1 MSTNSSGLDPL
12 DLASGTIAS
21 VFDPSVFPLVTVDP
35 FSLNW
40 PTPWLELN
48 AGGVAAPDAGP
59 LPALTAATTAP
70 TNDDASVASAGTM
83 FASFTTSAGVNTPS
97 VPITTS
103 ANPGPVGSQGSLLLV
118 AGLAHATGPVLGS
131 ASTSDDTIAG
141 RAIDTAAIVSLT
153 ASIDGGTVFSETS
166 AIGAGGGF
174 TLTPVMIAALA
185 GGSLSNGAHTVV
197 VSASDGSG
205 NTTSAGVSFTL
216 DGIAPSLN
224 AGLTDVTGTSTLA
237 QTMGASSNDTVAG
250 TGTDAAG
257 IISLYGTLDGVR
269 EYTNL
274 TGDIGTNGAFTLTP
288 TVLNSIAG
296 GTLPDGHHSLVLQ
309 ATDTAGNVTS
319 QTVGFTLE
327 TELGVPTLAL
337 ASADQTTGPTTT
349 NSSVVTLLGTTTPEA
364 VVTLMN
370 NGATATAGQTGLFQ
384 FANVPVS
391 TGGNSISVQVTDL
404 AGNTSSASLNV
415 VQANAGGTDP
425 VIEWDTITNQ
435 AITTDASPPTVASRA
450 LAIESLSVYNA
461 VAAIDGTP
469 GFDSSLIAPSGANA
483 QAAVIAAADAALD
496 SLYPAQ
502 AAGFDAQAT
511 ADLAAIPN
519 SLSKTEGIAVGQA
532 AAAAELALRADDGS
546 ANSVTDTG
554 SQTPGQWQP
563 TPPAYA
569 PALTP
574 QWASVTPFALDNPGQ
589 FLPAAPPAIGSSA
602 YAAAVNETYSL
613 GGLNSTARTAAETQA
628 ALFWNLPTGTDTP
641 AGEWNVIAASVAQ
654 SSGAGLSED
663 ALLFA
668 ELNVAE
674 GDSGIAAWN
683 GKFTYSAWRP
693 VTVFTDPTIASVN
706 PLIDSSSTW
715 TPLLVTP
722 NFPEYPEGHG
732 VFSGA
737 AATVLA
743 SFFGDNTTF
752 TVSSQTSPGGA
763 DLTFTSFSSA
773 AENAAMSRI
782 WGGIHFTFSASTALT
797 VGDEIGQWTL
807 GAFNSGS
814 DTTPPKVTLNN
825 VSGGTTNTDPTV
837 TGVVSS
843 SFGVA
848 ALNALL
854 PNGTTVNVPLNSDGT
869 FSYTVPDALDGSA
882 DGNQQITFIA
892 VDPAGNQSPANNY
905 TFTLITQA
913 PTITLASGSVTNNA
927 TIGASSV
934 LDGTIGVEAGDTLQS
949 LTYSFDG
956 GVATPV
962 VANPTT
968 GAFDTPLNLTSLTPG
983 PHELALTALDAAG
996 NTTTKYMPVVYA
1008 LPPLI
1013 LTSVTPT
1020 VGTSNVGVT
1029 FRPSITFSRAVNT
1042 ATLNSTDFYAT
1053 DSTGAVLPATVV
1065 PYTDGTGAWLLPTG
1079 TWPGSSIVTL
1089 HVIGQDITAVAG
1101 GAELDAADVG
1111 TPGSSISESFTTVAS
1126 TPVPGTTI
1134 TGIIVD
1140 PGPDGTPF
1148 TIDDVK
1154 SSVGNSSDYASDT
1167 WKLPIAGA
1175 TVYILG
1181 DEQDAVKTAADGS
1194 FTLTNVPSGD
1204 VKVVVDGTT
1213 ATNPPSGYYFPTMTL
1228 DINVKAGVANT
1239 IPADMGTPA
1248 EQAGMAGD
1256 PAVYLPRVAD
1266 DALTPISGT
1275 QPTTVTAAN
1284 NSDLGSGAFTMT
1296 QQQLSE
1302 LSLTVQANSIVDANG
1317 NPVANPMV
1325 GIAPVPASIV
1335 QDMLPAGLMQH
1346 SFDITI
1352 QAPGGSVFSS
1362 GATLTMPNVFGLA
1375 PGEQTYILSFDHTTG
1390 RLVIDGTATA
1400 SADGQTVT
1408 TNPSTTIMAPGW
1420 HGMTPPGSN
1429 GNGNVGDDYPST
1441 YGAAYK
1447 AFLQAEGQANPTA
1460 MAIVTGGNDSVSQA
1474 SNGAGVITGTAGA
1487 LGASHGGLTFLGGVS
1502 AGMDAANGIHNFA
1515 TNASQVANQ
1524 PTNLGAWG
1532 VLGAQ
1537 AVHDAANEFL
1547 DLGSNIPGPAGEW
1560 ANGLRAATSAV
1571 DFYEGM
1577 PSSNASVQSNVNTM
1591 SNSNPFSTLSGH
1603 QAVSNEG
1610 TTSAF
1615 DAIVSSVDAEVA
1627 YELPIFQ
1634 RIQSDLT
1641 TISALDELNLTEP
1654 SLGVTPAQLAALA
1667 TQLPA
1672 IQSAFDDYLSAS
1684 QALVGHPTA
1693 LGLAEEIANGLATVE
1708 ATTNAAFFLEVTPPV
1723 FARGLSY
1730 IANQS
1735 GGAAQIPST
1744 APASAS
1750 GLTMTAANVAPLAQ
1764 AATVFPAAAQS
1775 AQALAVEDVFDT
1787 GGVASVANPA
1797 ATDTVYLAIQGS
1809 DGSIQRMS
1817 FTADQGYNFFFAPNL
1832 YYQITAFDPTT
1843 NSTGEAFLQSGPSG
1857 QNTQIPL
1864 IGLSQDPGTPGAD
1877 GLTPTEAFVI
1887 GVSNTTADNLV
1898 PGLTDLAALQE
1909 GLYNG
1914 SVLPGTTGIVA
1925 SVSLN
1930 GSAQAVALAGSL
1942 ASGLTTYAYVAT
1954 GSYGLAV
1961 VDVSNPDAP
1970 VALGQISL
1978 GGNATGVAVSTALG
1992 IAVVANGTDLAFVNV
2007 SDPAQLSVLQTV
2019 PVDATVAQ
2027 IIGGTVYANNGGS
2040 LDSFDVATGTLLQT
2054 LGLGGTTLTGIAVQ
2068 GSTIYTMDSS
2078 DTLRVIDTSSGSM
2091 VLDGSVTLP
2100 YGGNQIF
2107 VANNVVYVG
2116 AESVSTA
2123 GGYLTVDVSNPSA
2136 PALIEG
2142 PDNRGIGG
2150 AALALNGSGTG
2161 LSVQQGLT
2169 PQGQIVDF
2177 ASVFNTSS
2185 PSNTGQFVTQYNL
2198 PSQPYG
2204 VAIGDG
2210 TGFVADG
2217 TSGLQVLS
2225 YLAPDTAGVP
2235 PVIDSVTGPAD
2246 VDPTTAGIQ
2255 VYEGVPVSVSATVT
2269 DDVQV
2274 RNVELLLNGSV
2285 VANAVTFP
2293 FALTATMPSIATL
2306 GTNVATLQVEAID
2319 TGGNTTLSTPV
2330 QVQLVPD
2337 TRPLTLLNQS
2347 VSEGAILSQFDRTI
2361 SLTFSKPLNA
2371 ASVTTANFE
2380 VLNQGGTVVTAQS
2393 LELSGG
2399 DQVVSLNF
2407 GTLATGAY
2415 KLVVDAPAVTD
2426 DNGVILGASTLATD
2440 FSVQAFSAIFTNAAG
2455 GSWNT
2460 ASNWNGDFVPGPFD
2474 SVYIGN
2480 AIGAAVNYDGNT
2492 DSVTQLVVSGS
2503 GQFNVTGGQLTVTG
2517 LFEADELITVGG
2529 GGFSA
2534 QGSVSINSLGAIQV
2548 NNRSTALDNVA
2559 IAAGGQ
2565 IQISNNDFLYV
2576 AGTFTNAGLIG
2587 LNSSNNDTEFDPTG
2601 NLTLNGGGVVQL
2613 SDNGNNYIDGNSAA
2627 VTLTNAGNIIRGAG
2641 TIGSSGS
2648 LTLVNQSGGTIDA
2661 TSNTNWLAINGDTVT
2676 NTGLLEGTGA
2686 ASLAILSSSVNNAG
2700 GTISAPVAGSYV
2712 QFRSSSITG
2721 GTLSDA
2727 NGGIIQSIDRGVSLD
2742 NVTLSTGSDLHVTNN
2757 NYIYLADTF
2766 TNKGTVFLD
2775 SINNDTELDPTG
2787 TTTLTGGG
2795 VVQMSNNGNNYIG
2808 GQGATATLINVN
2820 DTIEGAGTIGVNNSL
2835 TLINQSGGTIDA
2847 TSATN
2852 WLAINGV
2859 TVTNT
2864 GLLEGTGPASLA
2876 FLSSGV
2882 NNAGGTIA
2890 APVAGSYVQ
2899 FRSSSITG
2907 GTLSDA
2913 NGGVIQSIDRGVS
2926 LDNVTLSTGS
2936 DFHVTNNNYAY
2947 LNDTFTNKGTVYLD
2961 STNNDTELN
2970 PDGTTTLNGGGV
2982 IQMSDD
2988 ANNYIAARGTATT
3001 LINVNNE
3008 IEGGGSIGAGGSLT
3022 LVNQASGT
3030 INATGTNSALTLV
3043 SVSITNAGLLE
3054 GTGPAPLS
3062 IVSSSVANT
3071 GTISAPVAGSAVNLF
3086 SAGITGGTLSD
3097 ANGGVIQQTN
3107 RSSTLDN
3114 VTLSASSNIHV
3125 LNFEYLSLADTFTN
3139 KGTVFLDSSNNDTQ
3153 LDMGG
3158 TAPVTLTG
3166 GGVIQL
3172 SDNSNNS
3179 IDGIGATV
3187 TLINVNNT
3195 IRGGGQIGANNG
3207 LTLVNQASGTIDA
3220 TGTNNALVLS
3230 TDTITNAGLL
3240 EGTGAAPLTISN
3252 SSVANTGTISA
3263 PVAGSAVNLFSAEI
3277 AGGTL
3282 SDANGG
3288 VIQETN
3294 RGSTLDNVT
3303 LSASSNIH
3311 VLNDQYLSLAD
3322 TFTNNGTLF
3331 LDSSNYDTQ
3340 LDMGGTAPVTLTGG
3354 GVIQLS
3360 DNSNN
3365 SIDGIG
3371 GTVTLT
3377 NVNNTILGAG
3387 QIGPNLTLVN
3397 QAAGTI
3403 DASATNN
3410 ALVLASDA
3418 ITNAGLLEATGAAPL
3433 IIRSTSVTNSGTI
3446 QAAAAGDVVDLQSA
3460 SISGGLLLAANGGVI
3475 QETDRGSVLTNV
3487 DVQVGGG
3494 GDLMVLNNEY
3504 LFLQG
3509 TITNQ
3514 GTVSLGSTN
3523 NDTRLDAIGTVVFT
3537 GKGQVV
3543 LSDNGN
3549 NTLASNGTAASFINL
3564 NNTVSGGGQIGDLGD
3579 ALLTFTNGSSGI
3591 IDATGANALRIE
3603 LDGGTLTNTGLIEA
3617 TSTAIG
3623 NGGLLIQSTVIDNTG
3638 SNNAGII
3645 SSTGANSHVDL
3656 RSSTILGGTLA
3667 TAGGGV
3673 IQELDQ
3679 GSLLDNVTI
3688 TQSSDVLIDNNQY
3701 LYVNGTISNAG
3712 SIVLGS
3718 TNNATR
3724 LISDGTATL
3733 TGAGFVQL
3741 SDNSNN
3747 SIHGVGGAVLINA
3760 TNTIEGS
3767 GTIGDGNL
3775 SFTNQGSGVV
3785 DATGSGNRLVIAGG
3799 IAVTNAGLIEDTGP
3813 AGLGIVGTA
3822 INNTGTIAAPLAGT
3836 HVDLQSAT
3844 INGGVL
3850 STANGGYF
3858 QAVDRGSVLNGVTI
3872 ATGGVVAVDNND
3884 YLALQGTVTNQGTIQ
3899 VNSGNNDTRL
3909 NASGTV
3915 TLTGG
3920 GAIVLS
3926 DNGNN
3931 TIGGTVL
3938 TNVNNTIQGAGAIGD
3953 GTLSFVNQG
3962 SGVVDATGTANRLVI
3977 AGGVPVTNTG
3987 LIEDTGRAG
3996 LGIISTT
4003 INNAGGT
4010 IAAAATNAHVDLQSA
4025 TINGGVLSTSANAF
4039 FQAVDRGT
4047 TLNGVTIASGGLV
4060 AVDNNEYLYLA
4071 GALSNQGTIEVNSGG
4086 NDTRL
4091 MIDTGLTLSGGG
4103 VVQLSNNGNNSIFSN
4118 GTSVAFT
4125 DLSDTIEGAGTFGDG
4140 NMTLAIGAS
4149 GTIDANDSNG
4159 LTLNTGANTV
4169 GNAGVLQSSGSGGLS
4184 VTGAGGVA
4192 NTGMIWADGD
4202 GLYVAGSVSGTGA
4215 DRISGS
4221 ATLRIGGS
4229 VAAGQTISFDTGS
4242 TGTLRLDDSQQFN
4255 GTIVGLAA
4263 NGSNALDLSDISFI
4277 STATTTAT
4285 FNSGTLTVTD
4295 GTHVATI
4302 ALTGNYTSGTFVTS
4316 SDGHNGTKVVDPTL
4330 TGGGGAG
4337 IAADS
4342 STGSLGAMLGGALS
4356 AVMPADLIP
4365 GAPGASAGPGTAYGA
4380 PAAGAFGAV
4389 NQEAAM
4395 LSPKIGWLNT

>member
-1 MSTNSSGLDPL
+1 MSIKNPGLDWPTDPL
-12 DLASGTIAS
+12 VQLPGTFASL
-21 VFDPSVFPLVTVDP
+21 FDPVTFQSIAVDP
-35 FSLNW
+35 FVLAGDWTGIWPGADLNTGAVI
-40 PTPWLELN
+40 P
-48 AGGVAAPDAGP
+48 PDASEAV
-59 LPALTAATTAP
+59 LPVMFGVSRSIGGADLTSFQAF
-70 TNDDASVASAGTM
+70 SSAGTL
-83 FASFTTSAGVNTPS
+83 APPVTVTTSNG
-97 VPITTS
+97 
-103 ANPGPVGSQGSLLLV
+103 PGPVGSQGSLLLV
-118 AGLAHATGPVLGS
+118 AGLANKTGPSLS
-131 ASTSDDTIAG
+131 STSTSDDTIAG

-153 ASIDGGTVFSETS
+153 ASIDGGSVLSETS

-185 GGSLSNGAHTVV
+185 GGSLTNGAHTVLV
-197 VSASDGSG
+197 TATDGSG
-205 NTTSAGVSFTL
+205 NMASAGVSFTL
-216 DGIAPSLN
+216 DSVAPALS
-224 AGLTDVTGTSTLA
+224 AGLSDATGTSTLA
-237 QTMGASSNDTVAG
+237 QTMGATSNDTVAG
-250 TGTDAAG
+250 TGTDTAG

-269 EYTNL
+269 TYSNL
-274 TGDIGTNGAFTLTP
+274 TSDIGSNGAFTITP
-288 TVLNSIAG
+288 AVLNSLAG
-296 GTLPDGHHSLVLQ
+296 GTLRDGHHSLVLQ

-319 QTVGFTLE
+319 ETVGFTLE
-327 TELGVPTLAL
+327 TTLGVPTLAL
-337 ASADQTTGPTTT
+337 ASADQTTSATTT
-349 NSSVVTLLGTTTPEA
+349 DASSITLLGTTTPEA
-364 VVTLMN
+364 IVTLIST
-370 NGATATAGQTGLFQ
+370 GATATSGQTGLFQ
-384 FANVPVS
+384 FPDVPVS
-391 TGGNSISVQVTDL
+391 TGSNAFAVQVTDL
-404 AGNTSSASLNV
+404 AGNTSNASLNV
-415 VQANAGGTDP
+415 VQANTGGTDP

-435 AITTDASPPTVASRA
+435 AITTDASPPTVATRA

-469 GFDSSLIAPSGANA
+469 GFDSSLTAPSDANA

-502 AAGFDAQAT
+502 AAGFDARAT

-519 SLSKTEGIAVGQA
+519 SLSKTKGVAVGKA
-532 AAAAELALRADDGS
+532 AAAAELALRANDGS

-574 QWASVTPFALDNPGQ
+574 QWATLTPFALESASQ
-589 FLPAAPPAIGSSA
+589 FLPAAPPAIGTPA

-613 GGLNSTARTAAETQA
+613 GGLNSTARTPAETQA

-641 AGEWNVIAASVAQ
+641 AGEWNVIASTVAQ
-654 SSGAGLSED
+654 TNGLGLSED

-674 GDSGIAAWN
+674 GDGGIATWN

-693 VTVFTDPTIASVN
+693 ITVFTDPTIASVN

-715 TPLLVTP
+715 TSLIATP

-752 TVSSQTSPGGA
+752 TVPSQTLPGGA
-763 DLTFTSFSSA
+763 ELTFTSFSSA
-773 AENAAMSRI
+773 ADNAAMSRI
-782 WGGIHFTFSASTALT
+782 WGGIHFTFSAAAALT
-797 VGDEIGQWTL
+797 VGDEVGAWTL
-807 GAFNSGS
+807 GAFNTST

-825 VSGGTTNTDPTV
+825 VSGGTTNQDPTI

-843 SFGVA
+843 GFGVA
-848 ALNALL
+848 ALNARL
-854 PNGTTVNVPLNSDGT
+854 PDGTTVNVPLNSDGS
-869 FSYTVPDALDGSA
+869 FSYTVPDALNGSA
-882 DGNQQITFIA
+882 DGTQEVTFTA
-892 VDPAGNQSPANNY
+892 VDPAGNQSPALNY

-913 PTITLASGSVTNNA
+913 PGITLAGGSVTNNA

-934 LDGTIGVEAGDTLQS
+934 LDGTIGLEAGDSLQS

-956 GVATPV
+956 GTATPIV
-962 VANPTT
+962 VNPAT
-968 GAFDTPLNLTSLTPG
+968 GVFDTPIAVSALTPG
-983 PHELALTALDAAG
+983 PHELVLTALDAAG
-996 NTTTKYMPVVYA
+996 NATTKYMPVVYA

-1013 LTSVTPT
+1013 LTSITPT
-1020 VGTSNVGVT
+1020 VGTSDVGVT

-1042 ATLNSTDFYAT
+1042 STLNSTDFYAT
-1053 DSTGAVLPATVV
+1053 DSSGAVLSATVV

-1079 TWPGSSIVTL
+1079 TWPASSVVTL
-1089 HVIGQDITAVAG
+1089 HVVGQDITAADK

-1111 TPGSSISESFTTVAS
+1111 TPGTSLSESFTTVAG
-1126 TPVPGTTI
+1126 TPIPGTTI
-1134 TGIIVD
+1134 TGIVVD

-1154 SSVGNSSDYASDT
+1154 SSVGNSTDYASDT

-1181 DEQDAVKTAADGS
+1181 DEQDAVTTAANGS
-1194 FTLTNVPSGD
+1194 FTLTNVPAGD

-1213 ATNPPSGYYFPTMTL
+1213 ATNPPSGYYFPAMTL

-1266 DALTPISGT
+1266 DALMPISST

-1317 NPVANPMV
+1317 NPVANPTV

-1352 QAPGGSVFSS
+1352 QAPGGSVFTS

-1390 RLVIDGTATA
+1390 RLVIDGTASA

-1408 TNPSTTIMAPGW
+1408 TNPNTAIMAPGW

-1441 YGAAYK
+1441 YGAAYA
-1447 AFLQAEGQANPTA
+1447 AFLKAEGQANPTA
-1460 MAIVTGGNDSVSQA
+1460 MAIVTGGNDSLGQA
-1474 SNGAGVITGTAGA
+1474 SNAGGVVTGTAGA
-1487 LGASHGGLTFLGGVS
+1487 LGASHGGLTFINGVS
-1502 AGMDAANGIHNFA
+1502 TGMDAANGIHNFA

-1532 VLGAQ
+1532 VLAAQ
-1537 AVHDAANEFL
+1537 GVHDAANVVL
-1547 DLGSNIPGPAGEW
+1547 DLGGFAPGPLGQW
-1560 ANGLRAATSAV
+1560 SSGLRAATSAV

-1577 PSSNASVQSNVNTM
+1577 PSSNASVQGNANTM

-1603 QAVSNEG
+1603 QDASGVVSNQG

-1615 DAIVSSVDAEVA
+1615 DAIVASVDAEVA
-1627 YELPIFQ
+1627 YQLPIYE

-1654 SLGVTPAQLAALA
+1654 SLGVTATQLASLY

-1672 IQSAFDDYLSAS
+1672 IQNAFDDYTSAL
-1684 QALVGHPTA
+1684 QQLAGHPTMP
-1693 LGLAEEIANGLATVE
+1693 GLAEEIANGLATVE
-1708 ATTNAAFFLEVTPPV
+1708 ATTNAAFFQEVTSQTLLPHIV
-1723 FARGLSY
+1723 Y
-1730 IANQS
+1730 TQNS
-1735 GGAAQIPST
+1735 GTAQYASLAPNASFPAT
-1744 APASAS
+1744 A
-1750 GLTMTAANVAPLAQ
+1750 GDLTPID
-1764 AATVFPAAAQS
+1764 PAAANFPGARQQAQS
-1775 AQALAVEDVFDT
+1775 Q
-1787 GGVASVANPA
+1787 SVAGGTNGGFNA
-1797 ATDTVYLAIQGS
+1797 STSGADATIYAAIQGS
-1809 DGSIQRMS
+1809 DGSIQRLS
-1817 FTADQGYNFFFAPNL
+1817 FTASQGYGFFFAPNT
-1832 YYQITAFDPTT
+1832 YYQITAFDPQT
-1843 NSTGEAFLQSGPSG
+1843 NSIGEAFLRSGPSG
-1857 QNTQIPL
+1857 QNTAIPL
-1864 IGLSQDPGTPGAD
+1864 VGLSPDPAAPGAD

-1887 GVSNTTADNLV
+1887 GVSNATADNLV
-1898 PGLTDLAALQE
+1898 PGVTDLAALQE

-1925 SVSLN
+1925 SLALM

-1942 ASGLTTYAYVAT
+1942 GNGLTTYAYVAT

-1961 VDVSNPDAP
+1961 VDVTNPDAP

-1978 GGNATGVAVSTALG
+1978 GGNATGVAVSNALG
-1992 IAVVANGTDLAFVNV
+1992 IAAVANGGNLAFVNV
-2007 SDPAQLSVLQTV
+2007 SDPAQLSVIQTV
-2019 PVDATVAQ
+2019 AAAASVVQ

-2054 LGLGGTTLTGIAVQ
+2054 LSLGGGTLTGIAVQ
-2068 GSTIYTMDSS
+2068 GSTIYTMDSN
-2078 DTLRVIDTSSGSM
+2078 DVLRVIDTSSGAM

-2123 GGYLTVDVSNPSA
+2123 GGYLTVDVSNPAA

-2150 AALALNGSGTG
+2150 AAISLNGSGTG
-2161 LSVQQGLT
+2161 LSVQEGLT
-2169 PQGQIVDF
+2169 GGGQTVNF
-2177 ASVFNTSS
+2177 ASVFNTSN
-2185 PSNTGQFVTQYNL
+2185 PSNTGQFITQYNL
-2198 PSQPYG
+2198 PSRPYG

-2210 TGFVADG
+2210 IGFVADG
-2217 TSGLQVLS
+2217 GSGLAVLN

-2235 PVIDSVTGPAD
+2235 PVIDSVTDPVD

-2255 VYEGVPVSVSATVT
+2255 LYEGVPISVSATVT

-2274 RNVELLLNGSV
+2274 RNVELLLNGTV
-2285 VANAVTFP
+2285 VANAVAFP
-2293 FALTATMPSIATL
+2293 FALTATMPSIATP
-2306 GTNVATLQVEAID
+2306 GTNEATLQVEAID
-2319 TGGNTTLSTPV
+2319 TGGNTTLSAPV
-2330 QVQLVPD
+2330 PIELVPD
-2337 TRPLTLLNQS
+2337 TRPLQLLSQS
-2347 VSEGAILSQFDRTI
+2347 LSEGAILSQFDRTI
-2361 SLTFSKPLNA
+2361 SLTFSKPLNPA
-2371 ASVTTANFE
+2371 TVTRGDFE
-2380 VLNQGGTVVTAQS
+2380 IVTQAGSLVALQS
-2393 LELSGG
+2393 LELSAN

-2407 GTLATGAY
+2407 GAMPVGPY
-2415 KLVVDAPAVTD
+2415 KLVIDAPQITD
-2426 DNGVILGASTLATD
+2426 DNAIALGSGTLTTD
-2440 FSVQAFSAIFTNAAG
+2440 FSVQQFSAIFTNAAG

-2474 SVYIGN
+2474 SVYVGN

-2492 DSVTQLVVSGS
+2492 DSVAQLVVSGS
-2503 GQFNVTGGQLTVTG
+2503 GQFNVTGGQLNVTG
-2517 LFEADELITVGG
+2517 LLEADELITVGG

-2534 QGSVSINSLGAIQV
+2534 QGSVSINGLGAIQV
-2548 NNRSTALDNVA
+2548 NNRSTSLDNVA

-2565 IQISNNDFLYV
+2565 IQIGNNNYLYA
-2576 AGTFTNAGLIG
+2576 AGTFTNAGLIA
-2587 LNSSNNDTEFDPTG
+2587 LNSGNNDTEFDFGG
-2601 NLTLNGGGVVQL
+2601 NLTLNGTGVVQL
-2613 SDNGNNYIDGNSAA
+2613 SDNANNYIDGNSAA

-2641 TIGSSGS
+2641 TIGTGGS
-2648 LTLVNQSGGTIDA
+2648 LTLVNQAGGTIDA
-2661 TSNTNWLAINGDTVT
+2661 TSNGNWLAINGVTVT
-2676 NTGLLEGTGA
+2676 NAGLLEGTGA
-2686 ASLAILSSSVNNAG
+2686 ASLAILGSSVNNAGGTIAAPVSGSYVQFRSSSIVGGTLSDANGGIIQSIDRGVSLNNLTLSTGSDLHVTNNSYIYLAGTFTNKGTVYLDSGNSDTELDPTGTTTLTGGGAIQMSNNASNYLDGQNAAATLINANNTIQGAGTIGWNNALTLINQTGGTIDATSANNWLAINGVTVTNAGLLEGTGPASLAILSSSVNNAG
-2700 GTISAPVAGSYV
+2700 GTISAPVTGSYV
-2712 QFRSSSITG
+2712 QLRSSSIVG
-2721 GTLSDA
+2721 GTLTDA

-2742 NVTLSTGSDLHVTNN
+2742 GITLSAGSDLHVANN
-2757 NYIYLADTF
+2757 NFIYLNNTI
-2766 TNKGTVFLD
+2766 TNKGT
-2775 SINNDTELDPTG
+2775 I
-2787 TTTLTGGG
+2787 
-2795 VVQMSNNGNNYIG
+2795 
-2808 GQGATATLINVN
+2808 
-2820 DTIEGAGTIGVNNSL
+2820 
-2835 TLINQSGGTIDA
+2835 
-2847 TSATN
+2847 
-2852 WLAINGV
+2852 
-2859 TVTNT
+2859 
-2864 GLLEGTGPASLA
+2864 
-2876 FLSSGV
+2876 
-2882 NNAGGTIA
+2882 
-2890 APVAGSYVQ
+2890 
-2899 FRSSSITG
+2899 
-2907 GTLSDA
+2907 
-2913 NGGVIQSIDRGVS
+2913 
-2926 LDNVTLSTGS
+2926 
-2936 DFHVTNNNYAY
+2936 
-2947 LNDTFTNKGTVYLD
+2947 YLD
-2961 STNNDTELN
+2961 STNSDTELD

-2982 IQMSDD
+2982 IQMSDNG
-2988 ANNYIAARGTATT
+2988 NNYIAARGTATT

-3008 IEGGGSIGAGGSLT
+3008 IEGGGSIGADGGLT

-3030 INATGTNSALTLV
+3030 INATATNNALVLIST
-3043 SVSITNAGLLE
+3043 SITNAGLLE
-3054 GTGPAPLS
+3054 GTGPAPLA
-3062 IVSSSVANT
+3062 IVSSSVANS
-3071 GTISAPVAGSAVNLF
+3071 GTIAAPVAGSAVNLA

-3097 ANGGVIQQTN
+3097 ANGGVIQETN
-3107 RSSTLDN
+3107 RYSTLDNVTLGASSNIHVLNNQYLSLADTFTNNGTVFLDSTNSDTQLDMGGTAPVTLTGGGVVQLSDNGGNSIDGIGAAVTLINVNNTIRGAGQIGASGGLTLVNQASGTIDATGTANALVLYSDTIANAGLLEGTGPAPLTISSSSVTNIGTISAPVAGSAVNLASSEITGGTLSDANGGVIQETSRGSTLDN

-3125 LNFEYLSLADTFTN
+3125 LNFQYLYLADTFTN
-3139 KGTVFLDSSNNDTQ
+3139 NGTVFLDSANNDTQ

-3172 SDNSNNS
+3172 SDNGNNS
-3179 IDGIGATV
+3179 IDGIGA
-3187 TLINVNNT
+3187 
-3195 IRGGGQIGANNG
+3195 
-3207 LTLVNQASGTIDA
+3207 
-3220 TGTNNALVLS
+3220 
-3230 TDTITNAGLL
+3230 
-3240 EGTGAAPLTISN
+3240 
-3252 SSVANTGTISA
+3252 
-3263 PVAGSAVNLFSAEI
+3263 
-3277 AGGTL
+3277 
-3282 SDANGG
+3282 
-3288 VIQETN
+3288 
-3294 RGSTLDNVT
+3294 
-3303 LSASSNIH
+3303 
-3311 VLNDQYLSLAD
+3311 
-3322 TFTNNGTLF
+3322 
-3331 LDSSNYDTQ
+3331 
-3340 LDMGGTAPVTLTGG
+3340 
-3354 GVIQLS
+3354 
-3360 DNSNN
+3360 
-3365 SIDGIG
+3365 
-3371 GTVTLT
+3371 TVTLT

-3387 QIGPNLTLVN
+3387 QIGAGGGLTLIN
-3397 QAAGTI
+3397 DAAGAI
-3403 DASATNN
+3403 DASATND
-3410 ALVLASDA
+3410 ALILYSDT
-3418 ITNAGLLEATGAAPL
+3418 INNAGLLEATGAAPL

-3460 SISGGLLLAANGGVI
+3460 SISGGLLLASNGGVI
-3475 QETDRGSVLTNV
+3475 QATDRGSVLTNV

-3494 GDLMVLNNEY
+3494 GNLVVLNNEY
-3504 LFLQG
+3504 LYLQG

-3523 NDTRLDAIGTVVFT
+3523 SDTRLIAIGTVVFT

-3564 NNTVSGGGQIGDLGD
+3564 NNTVSGGGQIGDESD

-3591 IDATGANALRIE
+3591 IDATGGNALRIE
-3603 LDGGTLTNTGLIEA
+3603 LDGATLTNTGLIEA

-3645 SSTGANSHVDL
+3645 ESAGPNSHVDL
-3656 RSSTILGGTLA
+3656 RSSTILGGTLT
-3667 TAGGGV
+3667 TAGGGL
-3673 IQELDQ
+3673 IQEADQ

-3688 TQSSDVLIDNNQY
+3688 AQSSYVLVDNGEY
-3701 LYVNGTISNAG
+3701 LYLNDTISNAG

-3718 TNNATR
+3718 SNNDTR
-3724 LISDGTATL
+3724 LISDGTVTL
-3733 TGAGFVQL
+3733 TGTGVVQL

-3760 TNTIEGS
+3760 ANTIEGS

-3799 IAVTNAGLIEDTGP
+3799 VPITNGGLIEDTGP
-3813 AGLGIVGTA
+3813 AGLGIIGTA
-3822 INNTGTIAAPLAGT
+3822 INNSGTIAAPLAGS
-3836 HVDLQSAT
+3836 HVDLQSGT
-3844 INGGVL
+3844 ISGGVL
-3850 STANGGYF
+3850 TTANGGYF

-3884 YLALQGTVTNQGTIQ
+3884 YLALQGTITNQGTIQ

-3909 NASGTV
+3909 NASGSV

-3926 DNGNN
+3926 DNSSN
-3931 TIGGTVL
+3931 TIGGAVL
-3938 TNVNNTIQGAGAIGD
+3938 TNVNNTIQGAGTIGD
-3953 GTLSFVNQG
+3953 GSLSFINQG

-4003 INNAGGT
+4003 INNSGGT
-4010 IAAAATNAHVDLQSA
+4010 IAAAAANAHVDLQSA

-4047 TLNGVTIASGGLV
+4047 TLNGVTIAAGGLV
-4060 AVDNNEYLYLA
+4060 AVDNNEYLFLA
-4071 GALSNQGTIEVNSGG
+4071 GTLSNQGTIQVNSGN

-4091 MIDTGLTLSGGG
+4091 MIDPGLTLSGGG
-4103 VVQLSNNGNNSIFSN
+4103 LVQMSNNINNSIFSN

-4125 DLSDTIEGAGTFGDG
+4125 DLNDTIEGAGTFGDG
-4140 NMTLAIGAS
+4140 KMTLTIGAT

-4159 LTLNTGANTV
+4159 LTLNTGSNTV
-4169 GNAGVLQSSGSGGLS
+4169 GNGGVLQSSGSGGLS
-4184 VTGAGGVA
+4184 VTGGGGVA
-4192 NTGMIWADGD
+4192 NSGTIWADGD
-4202 GLYVAGSVSGTGA
+4202 GLYVAGSVTGTGA
-4215 DRISGS
+4215 DRITGS

-4242 TGTLRLDDSQQFN
+4242 TGTLRLDDSQQFT
-4255 GTIVGLAA
+4255 GTISGLAA
-4263 NGSNALDLSDISFI
+4263 NGGNALDLSDISFI
-4277 STATTTAT
+4277 NTATTTAT
-4285 FNSGTLTVTD
+4285 FNAGTLTVTD
-4295 GTHVATI
+4295 GIHVATI
-4302 ALTGNYTSGTFVTS
+4302 ALSGTYANGTFVTS
-4316 SDGHNGTKVVDPTL
+4316 SDGHGGTTVVDPTQS
-4330 TGGGGAG
+4330 GGGGVTAG
-4337 IAADS
+4337 AS
-4342 STGSLGAMLGGALS
+4342 LS
-4356 AVMPADLIP
+4356 AVLGGFQSAIMQADLVP
-4365 GAPGASAGPGTAYGA
+4365 GAPDASVGPGLSYGA
-4380 PAAGAFGAV
+4380 TVGGAFSALT
-4389 NQEAAM
+4389 ADPA
-4395 LSPKIGWLNT
+4395 LLPIKPGWLAT